1 MPAEYISPLGS
12 LVNWIEGER
21 QKTRQQEDSDL
32 DQKIALIHDMITGP
46 GANPARTA
54 DGIRGILELQSAKG
68 GRQKGKRKAGLS
80 GFMGANEELMPD
92 FLSQLIHKDRPYQG
106 PTYSEQTSEVRQP
119 ASVSRL
125 PGQMDQVSSFGSAVG
140 INQQPDEQVFSRA
153 LGAGAPTGGA
163 SVLSEP
169 VMVPPPPLDAA
180 PTGNRMLGAA
190 RDMQK
195 QPQGASVP
203 LPGALGMQTTR
214 TPLPDAQQPFMR
226 SPEEMAQEQGNAAG
240 IRENA
245 IYDARNTAKVQM
257 WKRAGLSDDEIRQM
271 LKRDA
276 LGTAGQ
282 LQDADGGYWEVDG
295 RVTRATRQFNP
306 ATGETR
312 MVDSFTGLPL
322 PPNATPTAAP
332 SAGGQSDAAS
342 VKEYEYYVADEKAHG
357 KTPLGYDQWLTL
369 DANRKR
375 PVTNIRMVSGTDMT
389 PQDRSAINTI
399 IGRYQASPLIK
410 AKDRLVTLESNIRQI
425 ASNPSNAAAQL
436 ALGYSFVQALDT
448 YQSAVREG
456 ELRNLNTIDSKIG
469 NLQLWAQ
476 QMTRGELMRPEIATQ
491 IAQAAAELSRA
502 IRTGYLQ
509 KQAEFSS
516 QAKVNGPAVEAAWQQ
531 FVAGIGGQQ
540 GATGAGGQPQIGD
553 TRQGRNGLTLYF
565 DGKGWTD
572 EVVLPN
578 PPGARR

>member
-1 MPAEYISPLGS
+1 MPEDYVSPLGS

-21 QKTRQQEDSDL
+21 QRNRQQEDADL

-54 DGIRGILELQSAKG
+54 DGIRGILELQQAKG
-68 GRQKGKRKAGLS
+68 GRQKGKRKAGIA
-80 GFMGANEELMPD
+80 GFMGANEEMMPD
-92 FLSQLIHKDRPYQG
+92 FLAQLIHKDRPYQG
-106 PTYSEQTSEVRQP
+106 PTFSEQTNEVKQP
-119 ASVSRL
+119 ATVGRL
-125 PGQMDQVSSFGSAVG
+125 PGQMDQ
-140 INQQPDEQVFSRA
+140 QPQFS
-153 LGAGAPTGGA
+153 GQ

-180 PTGNRMLGAA
+180 PSGGRMLDAA
-190 RDMQK
+190 RQMQT
-195 QPQGASVP
+195 QPQGQVA
-203 LPGALGMQTTR
+203 LPGAMGMQTTK
-214 TPLPDAQQPFMR
+214 TQLPDAQQPFMR
-226 SPEEMAQEQGNAAG
+226 SPEEMAQLEGNAAG
-240 IRENA
+240 IKENA
-245 IYDARNTAKVQM
+245 IYDARNQAKIAM

-332 SAGGQSDAAS
+332 SAAGQSDAAS

-357 KTPLGYDQWLTL
+357 RTPLGYDQWLTL

-425 ASNPSNAAAQL
+425 AANPTNAAAQL

-476 QMTRGELMRPEIATQ
+476 QMTKGELMRPEVATQ

-502 IRTGYLQ
+502 IRTGYTQ
-509 KQAEFSS
+509 KQAEFGS
-516 QAKVNGPAVEAAWQQ
+516 QAKVNGPAVDAAWQQ

-540 GATGAGGQPQIGD
+540 GAPGAGGQPQIGA
-553 TRQGRNGLTLYF
+553 TKQGRNGLTLYF

-572 EVVLPN
+572 EVILPN